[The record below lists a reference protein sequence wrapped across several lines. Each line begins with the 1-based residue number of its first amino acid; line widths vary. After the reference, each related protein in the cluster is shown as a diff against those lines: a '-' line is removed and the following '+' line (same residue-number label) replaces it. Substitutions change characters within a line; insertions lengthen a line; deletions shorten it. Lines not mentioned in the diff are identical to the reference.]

1 MSGSGPTVFG
11 LYSDIEKAR
20 QAKDALSHK
29 VNGRLFLADI
39 MVDSG
44 ITMKDT

>member
-11 LYSDIEKAR
+11 LYDDIEKAR
-20 QAKDALSHK
+20 QAKVALSHK
-29 VNGRLFLADI
+29 VDGRLFLADI

-44 ITMKDT
+44 IAMKET